1 MFLGLQIHREEDGS
15 ICLHQTNYIKKVVER
30 FELSEANS
38 VTIPADPH
46 EELCVQMHPVD
57 QQKITNAPYREAI
70 GSLLFVSNGTRPD
83 IALAVNRLSR
93 YMEAPHKLHWN
104 AVKRVIKYLKGTMHL
119 GLKFKPNKNA
129 CINAFSDSDFAGDTL
144 TRKSTTGFLVYL
156 GNSVISWNSQK
167 QSVVALSTT
176 EAEYI
181 AASETVREIV
191 WVRRLISEIS
201 FSKELNA
208 TLYMDNQSAIK
219 LIKNPVF
226 HKGSKYIDIRYHYI
240 RDKYEQQDFLLEYIN
255 TNDQVADLL
264 TKPLPRNRFE
274 LHHNKICDKV
284 NSIK

>member
-1 MFLGLQIHREEDGS
+1 
-15 ICLHQTNYIKKVVER
+15 
-30 FELSEANS
+30 
-38 VTIPADPH
+38 
-46 EELCVQMHPVD
+46 
-57 QQKITNAPYREAI
+57 
-70 GSLLFVSNGTRPD
+70 
-83 IALAVNRLSR
+83 
-93 YMEAPHKLHWN
+93 MEAPHKLHWN

-181 AASETVREIV
+181 TASETVREIV

-226 HKGSKYIDIRYHYI
+226 HKRSKYIDIRYHYI

-264 TKPLPRNRFE
+264 TKPLPRNRIE
-274 LHHNKICDKV
+274 LHRNKICDKV